1 LDFPSQQVQDI
12 LVPVDGAPPGYDAL
26 SLACAM
32 AKKNKGKVYAVYI
45 IEVER
50 TMALDA
56 EMDADAQKAEGVLQ
70 HAEAIA
76 ADLDTS
82 IEGEILQARDAAHAI
97 VDEAVERGVSA
108 IVVGVDFQMPL
119 GEFELGRKARYV
131 IDHAPC
137 QVIVVREA
145 ARGVSE

>member
-1 LDFPSQQVQDI
+1 LDFPSQNIRDV
-12 LVPVDGAPPGYDAL
+12 LVPVDGAAPGFDAL
-26 SLACAM
+26 ALACALT
-32 AKKNKGKVYAVYI
+32 KKNKGKVYAVYI

-50 TMALDA
+50 SMALDA
-56 EMDADAQKAEGVLQ
+56 ELDTDAARAETVLQ
-70 HAEAIA
+70 EAEAIA
-76 ADLDTS
+76 EKLDAV

-108 IVVGVDFQMPL
+108 IVVGVDYEMPL
-119 GEFELGRKARYV
+119 GEFELGRKAKYV